1 MSVLKIKKQ
10 DGTWEIVG
18 GSSNLEVDASL
29 KLSGKAADAK
39 AVSDA
44 LNTRQ
49 PLGDYATR
57 TDLNFKANQ
66 DVLNEHTSNFDVH
79 VSTED
84 RNAWNSKLGMES
96 ELITIAEIDEICGS
110 VTPIAEV
117 LF

>member
-1 MSVLKIKKQ
+1 MPVLKLKKQ
-10 DGTWEIVG
+10 DGSWEVVG
-18 GSSNLEVDASL
+18 GSSNLQVDASL

-39 AVSDA
+39 AVGDA
-44 LNTRQ
+44 LGTKQ
-49 PLGDYATR
+49 PLGDYATK
-57 TDLNFKANQ
+57 TELNKKANQ
-66 DVLNEHTSNFDVH
+66 DVLNEHTSNFEAH

-84 RNAWNSKLGMES
+84 RNSWNSKLGMES